1 MIAREPTALPV
12 SSTIAIL
19 ALLTAFRIDT
29 VWALTLTVDDTGD
42 GVDANAGAD
51 ATCADA
57 GGKCTLRAAIQTANG
72 QAGTDI
78 INFNISGATPHV
90 IQPGSALPTPNQTTT
105 IDGTTDPSFTTTP
118 VIELDGT
125 GLAGGE
131 NGLSLDC
138 ACTVRGLIINNFPG
152 SGIYTNANNGIFEGN
167 WIGIDAD
174 GTTAAPN
181 GDYGIEIDGSD
192 NNRIGGTTSGAG
204 NVLSGQTTGGVFIGA
219 SGVSNL
225 IQGNLIG
232 TDVNGTAD
240 LGNGVN
246 GVEINN
252 ADNNTIGGSTAAE
265 RNIISGN
272 NNYGVLLSVGSTG
285 NVIKGNYIGTN
296 KAGTAAIQNTR
307 GININASPTNT
318 IGGSASGEGNV
329 ISGNAMPGIWIEAV
343 SNGNTIKGN
352 LIGTRPDGTTALG
365 NGGCGIVIT
374 GSSLNN
380 NVGGTG
386 TGDGNTIANNSND
399 GVRIFS
405 GTGNA
410 ILGNSIHTHLAAFR
424 GIDLNANGTDVND
437 ANDPDG
443 GANNTQNYPVLTA
456 ANITGS
462 TTVTGTLDS
471 TPNTTFRIELFEST
485 ACHASGNGEGKTF
498 LGANT
503 NTVTDANGD
512 ASFSITVT
520 SSATVGSVI
529 TATATDLTTNAND
542 TSEFSSCV
550 TVVPT
555 FTDYTLIV
563 LALAMIA
570 LVFWYLR

>member
-1 MIAREPTALPV
+1 MD
-12 SSTIAIL
+12 S
-19 ALLTAFRIDT
+19 
-29 VWALTLTVDDTGD
+29 TGD
-42 GVDANAGAD
+42 GAD
-51 ATCADA
+51 VVLDGVCDADA
-57 GGKCTLRAAIQTANG
+57 GAPVECTLRAAIQEAVDL
-72 QAGTDI
+72 AGADNI
-78 INFNISGATPHV
+78 HFNIGGGAPHT
-90 IQPGSALPTPNQTTT
+90 IQPGSALPDIDNGGAVT
-105 IDGTTDPSFTTTP
+105 IDGSTNPDFTTTP

-125 GLAGGE
+125 NLAGGE
-131 NGLSLDC
+131 TCLNVEQTGV
-138 ACTVRGLIINNFPG
+138 TVRSLIINNFPG
-152 SGIYTNANNGIFEGN
+152 SGIYTQVATGVYEGN
-167 WIGIDAD
+167 WIGIDDD
-174 GTTAAPN
+174 GTTAQPN

-192 NNRIGGTTSGAG
+192 NNTVGGTTSGAG
-204 NVLSGQTTGGVFIGA
+204 NVLSGQTTGGLFIGA
-219 SGVSNL
+219 GGEDNMVL
-225 IQGNLIG
+225 GNLIG

-252 ADNNTIGGSTAAE
+252 ADNNTVGGSTAAE

-272 NNYGVLLSVGSTG
+272 NNYGVFLSVGSTG

-296 KAGTAAIQNTR
+296 KTGTAAIQNTR

-374 GSSLNN
+374 GNSLNN
-380 NVGGTG
+380 NVGGTA
-386 TGDGNTIANNSND
+386 TGDGNTIANNGND
-399 GVRIFS
+399 GVRVFS

-443 GANNTQNYPVLTA
+443 GANNTQNFPALTA
-456 ANITGS
+456 ANTVGSTSITGS
-462 TTVTGTLDS
+462 LDS
-471 TPNTTFRIELFEST
+471 TPNTNFRIEFFESA

-503 NTVTDANGD
+503 NAVTTDANGD
-512 ASFSITVT
+512 VNFSVTV
-520 SSATVGSVI
+520 ATTATLGSVI
-529 TATATDLTTNAND
+529 TATATDLTTNVND
-542 TSEFSSCV
+542 TSEFSACV
-550 TVVPT
+550 SVVPT